1 MPSKLSWVVFVSLLV
16 ACNSVILP
24 CNESVES
31 KLCLLV
37 NKVDEYVL
45 TKSPEPNPT
54 LINITITI
62 IDISDVDEVRKTVT
76 LVMKINLEW
85 FDFKLNVKRSKEEK
99 EL

>member
-1 MPSKLSWVVFVSLLV
+1 MMPSKLLWTVFVSLLV

-37 NKVDEYVL
+37 NKADEYVP
-45 TKSPEPNPT
+45 TKSP
-54 LINITITI
+54 
-62 IDISDVDEVRKTVT
+62 VGKTVT